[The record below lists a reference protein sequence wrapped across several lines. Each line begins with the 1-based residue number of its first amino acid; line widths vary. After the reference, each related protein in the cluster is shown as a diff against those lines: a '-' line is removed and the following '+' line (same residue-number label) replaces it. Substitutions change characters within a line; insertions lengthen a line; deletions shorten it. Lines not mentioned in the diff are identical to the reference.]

1 MVFPVWGKLLQLG
14 ELKFPYV
21 NSTQNTHTYVYAHT
35 HYIFIYMYICMFLA
49 GAGKT
54 NHAVPG
60 CQRVLHRGWC
70 THFAVHLN
78 SKAETSNRMYYDS
91 ITSQPSGLESQDIF
105 FYLLFIMLPYFI
117 RYTVFLATHLRF
129 DCIFICHRDT
139 HHWNSKWKNEC
150 MHPFSSYAVFHVN
163 RDAMFTSIS

>member
-1 MVFPVWGKLLQLG
+1 MVFPVCGKLLQLG

-21 NSTQNTHTYVYAHT
+21 NSTQNIHVYAHT
-35 HYIFIYMYICMFLA
+35 YYKYTYMYVYMFLA

-54 NHAVPG
+54 NHAVLG
-60 CQRVLHRGWC
+60 CQRALHRGWC
-70 THFAVHLN
+70 AHFAVHLN

-91 ITSQPSGLESQDIF
+91 ITSQPFGTWKPGHFFF

-117 RYTVFLATHLRF
+117 RYTVFLAIHLRF
-129 DCIFICHRDT
+129 DCIFICHRDI
-139 HHWNSKWKNEC
+139 HHWNSKWKKEC

-163 RDAMFTSIS
+163 RDAVFTSIS